1 MQLRNRTAIVTGASR
16 GLGVVI
22 AEALAAQ
29 GVHLALAARSAE
41 DLETTVSKVEA
52 RGVRAVAVPTDV
64 TDKDALENL
73 IRTTE
78 DHLGR
83 VDILVNNAG
92 VEHYQPYQEYD
103 FDMIEKIMTT
113 NLLSAQW
120 LTRLALPAML
130 GRGRGHIVN
139 IASVAGKTPVPY
151 NAIYSASKH
160 GLVGF
165 SWSLRE
171 ELHGT
176 GVGVS
181 VVCPGFVADSG
192 MFAGWSKGEKPPGL
206 TSTVRPEKVGEA
218 TVAAIEKNKGE
229 VIVGPP
235 AMKLTKMIPHGVSGA
250 IGRRVGAYR
259 FLETSA
265 VPAFRKDSDAH

>member
-52 RGVRAVAVPTDV
+52 RGVQAVAVPTDV